1 MFRTT
6 AFAAILLAFTSPAA
20 AVEEDT
26 QVWLTS
32 AAEVPLANSLAVS
45 VDASQRFRSS
55 AAGDDLQLLRV
66 GLQYEA
72 ADWLL
77 LGGGIA
83 YVAGNSADETRLFQS
98 VTLRTGR
105 LLFRSQLEERFFD
118 GAARPQLRGRQ
129 RVQLTVP
136 LDDNDR
142 IQPYVELNYILQH
155 QDPMLD
161 NRVDH
166 WRLKMDWRHKFTSRL
181 ELSAAYTALLAPRP
195 NAPDRLSHVPSLSVM
210 YSF

>member
-6 AFAAILLAFTSPAA
+6 AFAAILLALPSPAA

-32 AAEVPLANSLAVS
+32 AAEVPLGDNLAVS
-45 VDASQRFRSS
+45 IDASQRFRSP
-55 AAGDDLQLLRV
+55 AAGDDLQLLRA

-72 ADWLL
+72 ADWLV

-83 YVAGNSADETRLFQS
+83 YVEADTADETRLFQS

-105 LLFRSQLEERFFD
+105 LLLRSQLEERFFE
-118 GAARPQLRGRQ
+118 GAMRPQLRGRQ

-136 LDDNDR
+136 FDDNDR

-155 QDPMLD
+155 QDPALED
-161 NRVDH
+161 RVDH
-166 WRLKMDWRHKFTSRL
+166 WRFKLDWRHKFTARL

-195 NAPDRLSHVPSLSVM
+195 NAADRLSHVPSLSLM